1 MREFYAPV
9 PVRERHERDSVLRKE
24 MIRVRGVVHNNPEE
38 GIEVGV
44 RWRRSSLM
52 ETGEGGRKASIRVWC
67 A

>member
-38 GIEVGV
+38 GIEVGA
-44 RWRRSSLM
+44 RWRRW
-52 ETGEGGRKASIRVWC
+52 V
-67 A
+67 